1 MGYSPPGGAPDP
13 EEERAHARTGI
24 DVFCSGFM
32 NFQTT
37 SLPGVTSKTV
47 PPRLSQMSVS
57 PLERRF
63 APDMRESK
71 KSSFRGEE

>member
-1 MGYSPPGGAPDP
+1 MGYSPPV
-13 EEERAHARTGI
+13 RARIPKKSGPMRRTGI